1 HAFAQPLAFV
11 CLEQELAVAATLRR
25 AATGTAAASATTAAT
40 ALSLTACG
48 TIAALRCTLACD
60 CGNGFAFGLVGLF
73 SIQLVLDFDIFFVFV
88 EVGSAL
94 EGNGVL
100 GGGTLGALGTRRTLG
115 PFTPLATVLTLSA
128 VAAILTLPT
137 LAAAFTSAA
146 AGAFRNLRQAQL
158 GALLAKHCLA
168 GELDAVAFNGED
180 LDEDLIALAEFV
192 LDILDA
198 VLGDLGDVE
207 QAVGAGEDLDEGAE
221 LGQAD
226 HLAEVGLADLGHRGE
241 VADHLDGLGETLGVG
256 GGDVHAAG
264 VVD

>member
-100 GGGTLGALGTRRTLG
+100 GGGTLGALEKRRTLG
-115 PFTPLATVLTLSA
+115 PFTPL
-128 VAAILTLPT
+128 AAILTLPT